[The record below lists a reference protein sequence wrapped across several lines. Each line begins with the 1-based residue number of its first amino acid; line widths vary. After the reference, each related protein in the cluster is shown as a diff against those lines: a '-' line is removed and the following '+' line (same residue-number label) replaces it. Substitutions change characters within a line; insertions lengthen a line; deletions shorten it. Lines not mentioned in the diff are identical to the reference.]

1 MRSPIYT
8 KGTATSSAASP
19 TVASAD
25 VMEASLPIHLLLS
38 LARLPCTQSELLE
51 NLQRWKDKS
60 FPYYD
65 ELDEIYN
72 GNILSSYV
80 FG

>member
-1 MRSPIYT
+1 
-8 KGTATSSAASP
+8 
-19 TVASAD
+19 
-25 VMEASLPIHLLLS
+25 
-38 LARLPCTQSELLE
+38 
-51 NLQRWKDKS
+51 LQRWKDKS